1 MAVFPPGDRGPES
14 PICLLVRR
22 RDVVA
27 KASGQADD
35 SINKEETV
43 AENGGPDGAGTSDS
57 QSAAAR
63 GARQFAGMTVA
74 NDSPL
79 ERLHVPRRGS
89 DLRAKPERYQM
100 VVSEHQRRLQH
111 MLNWQFEPPRR
122 RRLRSK
128 SLTCNVA
135 LRTGPRK
142 EPLLPSCSS

>member
-1 MAVFPPGDRGPES
+1 MTRS
-14 PICLLVRR
+14 TK
-22 RDVVA
+22 RD
-27 KASGQADD
+27 GG
-35 SINKEETV
+35 EEWS
-43 AENGGPDGAGTSDS
+43 PDGGRTSDS

-100 VVSEHQRRLQH
+100 AVSEHQRRLQH
-111 MLNWQFEPPRR
+111 MLNWQFEPPLC
-122 RRLRSK
+122 RLRSK
-128 SLTCNVA
+128 PLTCNVA

-142 EPLLPSCSS
+142 EPLLPFRSS